1 MSSSPSALI
10 KGLMLFAKAHDS
22 TTARGTESAQRCRRR
37 VGRGGVHLSALLAMA
52 ALLWGGC
59 SARNTGPT
67 EVGVRTYRII
77 GSGIEP
83 RIYPPGGTYLFAPG
97 LADWAT
103 FDIGLQNLPLTGGE
117 NAGRPIEFKTLDGND
132 IRVSV
137 TVSWRIEPKKAPQIL
152 ELIGP
157 TTQSV
162 RDRLVEPLCRS
173 IIRDILNE
181 LRAEEYY
188 VAELRFAKAE
198 QARARLAA
206 ELLPEGIL
214 VEQVLLGTHQFA
226 AGYQEVLLQRK
237 LAEQSRERMRSEAA
251 AAQAAQQRDLE
262 RATGSARIA
271 VTQAR
276 GEAAQQ
282 HIAADRRFYECDRDA
297 RAIIAERTAAA
308 TALSRKRQAMAGPG
322 GRSLVKLHLAESLH
336 ETPILIIPKLD
347 GAALQ
352 QLDLNQLFRATMQRP
367 AD

>member
-1 MSSSPSALI
+1 MSSSRSALI
-10 KGLMLFAKAHDS
+10 DSRARAPAIRWPWLRRSAFLFF
-22 TTARGTESAQRCRRR
+22 
-37 VGRGGVHLSALLAMA
+37 A
-52 ALLWGGC
+52 ALLSSGC
-59 SARNTGPT
+59 SGRNTGPT
-67 EVGVRTYRII
+67 EVGVRTYRLL

-103 FDIGLQNLPLTGGE
+103 FDIALQNLRMTGGE
-117 NAGRPIEFKTLDGND
+117 NAEPPVEFKTLDGND

-157 TTQSV
+157 STQSV
-162 RDRLVEPLCRS
+162 GVRLVAPLCRS
-173 IIRDILNE
+173 IVRDILNE

-198 QARARLAA
+198 QARGRLAA
-206 ELLPEGIL
+206 ELLPEGIH
-214 VEQVLLGTHQFA
+214 VEQVLLGTHHFA

-237 LAEQSRERMRSEAA
+237 LAEQSRERLRSEAA

-262 RATGSARIA
+262 SASGSARIA

-282 HIAADRRFYECDRDA
+282 HIAADRQLYEHDREA
-297 RAIIAERTAAA
+297 RAILVERTTAAA
-308 TALSRKRQAMAGPG
+308 ALSRQRQALAGPG
-322 GRSLVKLHLAESLH
+322 GRSLIKLHLSESLQ

-352 QLDLNQLFRATMQRP
+352 QLDLNRLLRATTQRP
-367 AD
+367 TK

>member
-1 MSSSPSALI
+1 MSSSRLALI
-10 KGLMLFAKAHDS
+10 
-22 TTARGTESAQRCRRR
+22 ESHALAPGIRRPCLR
-37 VGRGGVHLSALLAMA
+37 RSALLFAV
-52 ALLWGGC
+52 ALLFSGC
-59 SARNTGPT
+59 SGRSTGPT
-67 EVGVRTYRII
+67 EVGVRTYRLL

-103 FDIGLQNLPLTGGE
+103 FDIGLQNLRMTGGE
-117 NAGRPIEFKTLDGND
+117 NAELPVEFKTLDGND

-157 TTQSV
+157 STQSV
-162 RDRLVEPLCRS
+162 GARLVAPLCRS
-173 IIRDILNE
+173 IVRDILNE

-198 QARARLAA
+198 QARVRLAA
-206 ELLPEGIL
+206 ELLPEGIC
-214 VEQVLLGTHQFA
+214 VEQVLLGTHHFA

-237 LAEQSRERMRSEAA
+237 LAEQSRERLRSEAA
-251 AAQAAQQRDLE
+251 AAQAEQQRDLE
-262 RATGSARIA
+262 SASGSARIA

-282 HIAADRRFYECDRDA
+282 HIAADRQLYEHDREA
-297 RAIIAERTAAA
+297 RAILAERTAAA
-308 TALSRKRQAMAGPG
+308 AALSRKRQALAGPG
-322 GRSLVKLHLAESLH
+322 GRSLIKLHLAESLP

-352 QLDLNQLFRATMQRP
+352 QLDLNRLLRATTQRP
-367 AD
+367 PE